1 MRHGLM
7 NLGGLVNQAGEF
19 WLMIQGVI
27 VMRKETVAQ
36 LLRIGLRHKL
46 IGGDALC
53 VMQYRPDRLG
63 Y

>member
-1 MRHGLM
+1 MHTLYR
-7 NLGGLVNQAGEF
+7 
-19 WLMIQGVI
+19 
-27 VMRKETVAQ
+27 R
-36 LLRIGLRHKL
+36 GLRHKL